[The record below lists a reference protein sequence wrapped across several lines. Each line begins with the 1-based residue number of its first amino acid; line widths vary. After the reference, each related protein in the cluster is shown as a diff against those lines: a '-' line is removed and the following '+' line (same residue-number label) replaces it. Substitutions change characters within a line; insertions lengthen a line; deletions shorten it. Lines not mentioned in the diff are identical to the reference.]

1 MVCFNDLWWNEESPF
16 RAHEKLS
23 SIFECGKQ
31 LFEWM
36 WIIYFDWNCLFM
48 FLFVL
53 IWVIFND
60 HLCAI
65 AGGVFLSNNYDNFL
79 IQSIHKYLMIVD
91 CTALSA
97 DWCYKWMKYVR
108 RIVFQHE
115 NTRRKNTRMDHDNIP
130 CAIWVLYGFYGA
142 LSLYFVFLTRLLFD
156 AFPIDSV
163 DDLLFVFYFVQSTHF
178 KYCFLYHFSP
188 IFIHWSNVYGCCFFS
203 SWRCSVFFSSAPD
216 TVSNNYCDVCICMM

>member
-16 RAHEKLS
+16 RAHEQLS

-115 NTRRKNTRMDHDNIP
+115 NTRRKNTRMDHDNVP
-130 CAIWVLYGFYGA
+130 CAMA
-142 LSLYFVFLTRLLFD
+142 LCLSILSFLLACYSMLFRSTVSMIYYLSFISFSRLISSTVFC
-156 AFPIDSV
+156 IISV
-163 DDLLFVFYFVQSTHF
+163 R
-178 KYCFLYHFSP
+178 
-188 IFIHWSNVYGCCFFS
+188 FS
-203 SWRCSVFFSSAPD
+203 SIDLMYTVVVFFLVGAVPFFF
-216 TVSNNYCDVCICMM
+216 CFCARHRFE